1 MGRNHSAAMFVG
13 VVVCVPL
20 LALYHMGW
28 LLNSAAWLRDI
39 VLPRLVVLPA
49 EGLRLNLPL
58 QYTYYTAAAFASAWV
73 CIELFSLWR
82 KVAYLLGMVFL
93 TCSFSVVMAWLGIV
107 FEPFSG
113 IIAALTAGA
122 IGIVISSGA
131 RGYRRHMLRRFFVG
145 RLWTRSFDELARQD
159 QVEKLTERREVT
171 VLTCRMTNHL
181 DISEE
186 AEARAFEAFTAHFE
200 QKVSEFLVA
209 RGGYL
214 DTCTAQRIRVLFG
227 YPLAD
232 EHHALHACQVMLQLR
247 DHWPTLQREMQARW
261 MWKPRLGAAL
271 ATGTVACGLYGH
283 HEFQSFSAVGE
294 AVDLSDRL
302 CGLNMVYGSHI
313 LLNARTYALVKEGV
327 EVRPMEM
334 VVTPRQKQVTE
345 VYELLGVKGDLDEA
359 EASAREAFRQGILH
373 LRKGERDLARASFE
387 QARLEGREDPPL
399 RYFMERATESKKD
412 KAGDPAAAPP
422 KHARPLNAV

>member
-1 MGRNHSAAMFVG
+1 MFVG

-20 LALYHMGW
+20 LVLYQAGWMANAAL
-28 LLNSAAWLRDI
+28 WLRDA
-39 VLPRLVVLPA
+39 VLPKLVVLP
-49 EGLRLNLPL
+49 EQGLRLNLPL
-58 QYTYYTAAAFASAWV
+58 QYAYYTVAAFASAWV

-82 KVAYLLGMVFL
+82 KVAYLLGMIFL
-93 TCSFSVVMAWLGIV
+93 TGSFSVVMAWLGIA

-113 IIAALTAGA
+113 IMAALTAGA
-122 IGIVISSGA
+122 IGIIISSGA

-181 DISEE
+181 EIAEE

-247 DHWPTLQREMQARW
+247 EFWPTLQQEMQARW
-261 MWKPRLGAAL
+261 MWKPRLGAAI
-271 ATGTVACGLYGH
+271 TSGTVACGLYGH
-283 HEFQSFSAVGE
+283 REFQTFSAVGE

-302 CGLNMVYGSHI
+302 CGLNMVYGSRI
-313 LLNARTYALVKEGV
+313 LINARTYALVKDSV

-334 VVTPRQKQVTE
+334 VVTPRQKQVSE
-345 VYELLGVKGDLDEA
+345 VYELLGVRGDLDES
-359 EASAREAFRQGILH
+359 ETRARDAFWQGILH
-373 LRKGERDLARASFE
+373 LRKGDRELAKASFE
-387 QARLEGREDPPL
+387 QAKLDGREDAPL
-399 RYFMERATESKKD
+399 RYFLERANEARKD
-412 KAGDPAAAPP
+412 KAADAAAAPP